1 MGYSFVQRWQRRLLI
16 LLLLVAGA
24 AFLWRGGVSLHLLTA
39 IGLTNLSA
47 AAAVLLVRSSSLVR
61 WVGVMASLVNLYGAW
76 VWFVLWAVRLR

>member
-16 LLLLVAGA
+16 LLLLAAGA
-24 AFLWRGGVSLHLLTA
+24 AFLWRGGVSLNLLTA